1 MTTPRLSICIP
12 TYNRGETLEVLLQSI
27 FNDTGKNDVEVI
39 VSDNASTD
47 STSALMAALQG
58 KGMKISYHRN
68 DSNIGID
75 RNFLRAVELAK
86 GDYAVLVGS
95 DDEFP
100 PGAISQIL
108 LLLESEPDLLFYNRI
123 ECDSEMRRIGES
135 AYIPSVKSASNYDL
149 VSDRAVADYINSCVS
164 IAGCG
169 SFISS
174 SVFKRDRWAAAVLPE
189 NLKGLLY
196 PHVAKFMT
204 IVSKGAAVLY
214 APEHLVKCRLAND
227 SFSSMSAC
235 ERIDLD
241 LNGMDAI
248 ASDRFRDMPLAMEAL
263 KRLSVREHTD
273 LALSRFSGFLSIRVR
288 SNNAD
293 WERLVR
299 RFSELGEPGQAFLK
313 LNAMFPSWIMSGHIL
328 PALFQSARRAF
339 IETRT
344 WARAAVR

>member
-1 MTTPRLSICIP
+1 MTAPILSICIP
-12 TYNRGETLEVLLQSI
+12 TYNRAETLEVLLQSI
-27 FNDTGKNDVEVI
+27 FADTRKNDIEVI

-47 STSALMAALQG
+47 STSALMTALQER
-58 KGMKISYHRN
+58 GMKISYHRN

-100 PGAISQIL
+100 PGSISQIL
-108 LLLESEPDLLFYNRI
+108 LLLESRPDLLFYNRI
-123 ECDSEMRRIGES
+123 ECDSEMRRIGVS
-135 AYIPSVKSASNYDL
+135 AYVPSVMSASTYDL
-149 VSDRAVADYINSCVS
+149 VSDHTVADYINSCAS

-174 SVFKRDRWAAAVLPE
+174 SVFRRDRWAAVVLPE
-189 NLKGLLY
+189 TLMGLLY
-196 PHVAKFMT
+196 PHVAKFMN
-204 IVSKGAAVLY
+204 IISNGATVLY
-214 APEHLVKCRLAND
+214 TPQHLVKCRLAND

-235 ERIDLD
+235 DRIHLDLD
-241 LNGMDAI
+241 GMDAI
-248 ASDRFRDMPLAMEAL
+248 ASDNFRDMPLAMEAL
-263 KRLSVREHTD
+263 RQLSVREHTD

-288 SNNAD
+288 STNAD

-313 LNAMFPSWIMSGHIL
+313 LNAMFPSWMMSGHVL
-328 PALFQSARRAF
+328 PALFRSARRKF
-339 IETRT
+339 IETRA
-344 WARAAVR
+344 WVRAAVR